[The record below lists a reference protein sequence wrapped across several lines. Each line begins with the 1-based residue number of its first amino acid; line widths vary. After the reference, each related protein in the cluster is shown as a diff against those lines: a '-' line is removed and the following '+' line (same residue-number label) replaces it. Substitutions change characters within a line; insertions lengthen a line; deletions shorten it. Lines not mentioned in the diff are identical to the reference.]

1 MDERKYAWIVILI
14 GYGVINM
21 IRYSEQKIDNED
33 VERVR
38 QSLCTPYLTQGPEI
52 EKFETTISEL
62 CSCNEAIAVSSATAG
77 LHLAYLA
84 VGLKPGDLLWT
95 VGNTFVATASAAK
108 YCGADV
114 EFVDID
120 IDTYNICEKELE
132 RKLAAAKRIPSVLCV
147 VHFAGRPAPM
157 KRIFEICQKYSIKVV
172 EDASHAL
179 GAKFENNAV
188 GSCKYSEAVIFSFHP
203 VKIITTG
210 EGGMI
215 CTNNKDL
222 ARKVRSLRSHGIVR
236 NGAIPWYPDQ
246 VAIGYNYRMTELQA
260 ALGRSQ
266 LDKLQSFFQH
276 RTDAANFYD
285 DALNELSVAKPL
297 KDDDTYISS
306 KHLYVI
312 LLQNRSEEY
321 RNNFIKFLQDKN
333 VGANLHYYPVYKFE
347 QFRKEERDFPT
358 NEKYFKSAV
367 TIPLS
372 TTLTK
377 HDQKFVI
384 EKIKEYLC
392 D

>member
-1 MDERKYAWIVILI
+1 VIE
-14 GYGVINM
+14 M

-33 VERVR
+33 IERVR
-38 QSLCTPYLTQGPEI
+38 QSLCSPFLTQGPEI
-52 EKFETTISEL
+52 ENFEASISEL

-84 VGLKPGDLLWT
+84 VGLNPGDLLWT
-95 VGNTFVATASAAK
+95 VGNTFVATASAAN

-114 EFVDID
+114 EFVDIN

-132 RKLAAAKRIPSVLCV
+132 RKLLTAKRIPSVLCV

-157 KRIFEICQKYSIKVV
+157 KRISSICKKYSIKVV

-179 GAKFENNAV
+179 GAKFENNAI

-236 NGAIPWYPDQ
+236 NGAIPWYPNQ
-246 VAIGYNYRMTELQA
+246 VEVGYNYRMTELQA
-260 ALGRSQ
+260 ALGQSQ
-266 LDKLQSFFQH
+266 LNKLQSFFHH
-276 RTDAANFYD
+276 RTDISNFYD
-285 DALNELSVAKPL
+285 DALSELSVTTPL
-297 KDDDTYISS
+297 KDDDTYVSS

-312 LLQNRSEEY
+312 LLKDRSEEY
-321 RNNFIKFLQDKN
+321 RNNLIKFLQNKK

-347 QFRKEERDFPT
+347 QFRKEELEFPN
-358 NEKYFKSAV
+358 NEKYFKTAV

-372 TTLTK
+372 TTLTRD
-377 HDQKFVI
+377 DQKYIV
-384 EKIKEYLC
+384 EVIKEYLC
-392 D
+392 G